1 MSRGG
6 RWRRTMA
13 GVRLAALGLFVV
25 GFGWGLWMIASTL
38 REKSPRIPEVAKAV
52 PMKAPELRT
61 TRDGVLDDAWL
72 GRTLALP
79 VGASLMELNLEKL
92 RSRLLT
98 DGQVLTANL
107 TRIFPDRLLVTIT
120 ERTPVARIRAG
131 QEGNSRD
138 WLVARDGVVFAGA
151 GYSEAVLESMPWL
164 AGIALVPEGAGFR
177 PIPRMDVVS
186 RLLTDAQ
193 FAAEPLYR
201 MWQVVSM
208 ARLDSDN
215 EIEVTMKDNTTVVFG
230 AKGGFFVQLSN
241 LDFMMERISRLPRAK
256 TRIDLSLGREVPV
269 MVEPVAAT
277 ESKGGREK
285 PVAAPFFKLQPNS
298 QSKNQREL

>member
-1 MSRGG
+1 
-6 RWRRTMA
+6 MA
-13 GVRLAALGLFVV
+13 GVRVAALGLFVV
-25 GFGWGLWMIASTL
+25 GFGWGLWMIASAL

-79 VGASLMELNLEKL
+79 AGASLMELNLEKL

-107 TRIFPDRLLVTIT
+107 TRIFPDRLLVTIS

-277 ESKGGREK
+277 EPKGGREK
-285 PVAAPFFKLQPNS
+285 PVATPFFKLQPNS

>member
-6 RWRRTMA
+6 RWRRAMA
-13 GVRLAALGLFVV
+13 GVRVAALGLFVV
-25 GFGWGLWMIASTL
+25 GLGWGLWMIASAL

-79 VGASLMELNLEKL
+79 AGASLMELNLEKL

-107 TRIFPDRLLVTIT
+107 TRIFPDRLLVTIS

-201 MWQVVSM
+201 MWQVVSL

-277 ESKGGREK
+277 DPKGGREK